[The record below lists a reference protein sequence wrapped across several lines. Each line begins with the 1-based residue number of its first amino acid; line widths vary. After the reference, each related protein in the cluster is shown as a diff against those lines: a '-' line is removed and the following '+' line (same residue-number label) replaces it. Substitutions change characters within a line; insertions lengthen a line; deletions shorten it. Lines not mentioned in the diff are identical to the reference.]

1 MNKALIQMNKLTA
14 VLIVTGVF
22 SINAVASDLSPSE
35 QALQHYRCSALVE
48 LNRMTNADQKVCDKL
63 KMSDFDLAAWE
74 SGNRDASI
82 RLHEQVFAEF
92 F

>member
-1 MNKALIQMNKLTA
+1 MNKLAA

-35 QALQHYRCSALVE
+35 QAFQHYRCSALVE
-48 LNRMTNADQKVCDKL
+48 LNRMKDVDQKVCDEL
-63 KMSDFDLAAWE
+63 LTDGFDLAAWA
-74 SGNRDASI
+74 ASNPNQSI
-82 RLHEQVFAEF
+82 HLHEQIFAEF